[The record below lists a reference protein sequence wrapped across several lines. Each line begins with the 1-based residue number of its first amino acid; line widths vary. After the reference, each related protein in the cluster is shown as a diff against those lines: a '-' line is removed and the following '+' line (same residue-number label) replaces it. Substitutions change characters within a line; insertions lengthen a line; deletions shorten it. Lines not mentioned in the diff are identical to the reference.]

1 MAPVPRIFLVSED
14 FAKCLRKGDGSAF
27 ARRQDIWFFQ
37 VKRPINLQRPS
48 KDTFSLFSILSD
60 MVPHSAAAQI
70 SWLRQHQQK
79 QFSGLQ
85 KLPKVITRGRRT
97 REEKTKKTAKYH
109 VTVEP
114 SLFISFTHSFSKGTL
129 NISCMPDTC

>member
-14 FAKCLRKGDGSAF
+14 FAECLRKGDGSAF
-27 ARRQDIWFFQ
+27 ARRQDAWFFQ

-85 KLPKVITRGRRT
+85 KLPKVITRGRQSKR
-97 REEKTKKTAKYH
+97 REDQEDGQ
-109 VTVEP
+109 VP
-114 SLFISFTHSFSKGTL
+114 
-129 NISCMPDTC
+129 CDC